1 MPDDTFPLSGEIGPD
16 EQAVAR
22 DLAELGPW
30 MRRQERAEAERP
42 NPDFVRDLRAR
53 LMAAEPAVPDPQ
65 VARDLRT
72 RVTGMDGLRGAAP
85 QRRWRW
91 AAVWAGLPAA
101 ALAALVAV
109 IIVVLA
115 SRGWTLSPGRG
126 TASVAWAPPAPG
138 TGDLIRGF
146 PFPPG
151 LGGGGGGGG
160 LISPEVSQFDAPWN
174 APYPGRLRLAAG
186 RLHGEAS
193 ALPAYQL
200 RGPSFD
206 APHVA
211 RLAHLLGI
219 RARATRAVSA
229 GAIWAVAADGGLPS
243 KQPLHS
249 LAVSTATGELVYHNT
264 VYQPLV
270 GPPHAQDK
278 ASVAAAARAWLT
290 RLGWPGRDMPLQAAA
305 LLPGGAPN
313 AWIVD
318 FGWPHVRGTPT
329 SPAATLLIVPR
340 WHVADARLWPPVAR
354 SRRLSARPVSAA
366 WTMLQRGDIPLAVTV
381 RGALTGPPG
390 GGRGTVRSV
399 EVVQVLT
406 ADVNGILY
414 LVPAYRFAGT
424 AQLRVVPQGG
434 VVPRAQPVRATW
446 YAVVPALAR

>member
-1 MPDDTFPLSGEIGPD
+1 
-16 EQAVAR
+16 
-22 DLAELGPW
+22 
-30 MRRQERAEAERP
+30 
-42 NPDFVRDLRAR
+42 
-53 LMAAEPAVPDPQ
+53 
-65 VARDLRT
+65 
-72 RVTGMDGLRGAAP
+72 MDGLRRTAP
-85 QRRWRW
+85 QRAWRR
-91 AAVWAGLPAA
+91 ATVWAGLPAA
-101 ALAALVAV
+101 ALAVLVAV

-115 SRGWTLSPGRG
+115 SHGRLPSPVRG

-146 PFPPG
+146 PFPPSVG
-151 LGGGGGGGG
+151 GGGGGGGG

-174 APYPGRLRLAAG
+174 APYSGRLLLTTG

-219 RARATRAVSA
+219 RAHATRAVSA

-243 KQPLHS
+243 QQPLHNTAYQS
-249 LAVSTATGELVYHNT
+249 LVR
-264 VYQPLV
+264 
-270 GPPHAQDK
+270 PPHAQDR
-278 ASVAAAARAWLT
+278 ASVVAAARAWLT
-290 RLGWPGRDMPLQAAA
+290 RLGWPGHDMPLQAAA
-305 LLPGGAPN
+305 PLPGGAGN

-318 FGWPHVRGTPT
+318 FGWPHVRGMST

-366 WTMLQRGDIPLAVTV
+366 WTMLRRGDIPLAVTV
-381 RGALTGPPG
+381 PGAITGPPG
-390 GGRGTVRSV
+390 DGRGIVRSV

-406 ADVNGILY
+406 ADINGILY

-434 VVPRAQPVRATW
+434 VVRRAQSVRATW
-446 YAVVPALAR
+446 YAVVPALGSDPWRRTAP

>member
-1 MPDDTFPLSGEIGPD
+1 
-16 EQAVAR
+16 
-22 DLAELGPW
+22 
-30 MRRQERAEAERP
+30 
-42 NPDFVRDLRAR
+42 
-53 LMAAEPAVPDPQ
+53 
-65 VARDLRT
+65 
-72 RVTGMDGLRGAAP
+72 MDGLRRAAP
-85 QRRWRW
+85 QRTRRW
-91 AAVWAGLPAA
+91 AAAWAGLPAA
-101 ALAALVAV
+101 ALAMLVAV

-115 SRGWTLSPGRG
+115 SRGWSLSPGHG

-146 PFPPG
+146 PLPPAV
-151 LGGGGGGGG
+151 GGGGAGGGG

-174 APYPGRLRLAAG
+174 APYPGRLRLTAG

-219 RARATRAVSA
+219 RAHATRAVSA
-229 GAIWAVAADGGLPS
+229 GAIWAVAAEGGLPS
-243 KQPLHS
+243 NQPLHS

-264 VYQPLV
+264 AYQPLV
-270 GPPHAQDK
+270 GPSHARDR
-278 ASVAAAARAWLT
+278 ASVVAAARAWLT

-305 LLPGGAPN
+305 PLPGGASN

-318 FGWPHVRGTPT
+318 FGWPHVRGTAT
-329 SPAATLLIVPR
+329 SPAATLLIVPP

-381 RGALTGPPG
+381 PGAITGPPG
-390 GGRGTVRSV
+390 DGRGIVRSV

-424 AQLRVVPQGG
+424 AQLQVVPQGG

-446 YAVVPALAR
+446 YAMVPALAR